1 MSFLSLSVITLAVII
16 TAGKTYLVIG
26 LSDRDI
32 DSINST
38 PGITWKA
45 KHSLDPGVIA
55 RWRKS
60 LDKPLSQKFRQILLR
75 LTGKEKRVK
84 LRRDLPASFDARI
97 KWRNCTSLNTVR
109 DQSNCV
115 SGF

>member
-1 MSFLSLSVITLAVII
+1 MLNAFCKGYTVCQVVLLNRGS
-16 TAGKTYLVIG
+16 
-26 LSDRDI
+26 
-32 DSINST
+32 
-38 PGITWKA
+38 A